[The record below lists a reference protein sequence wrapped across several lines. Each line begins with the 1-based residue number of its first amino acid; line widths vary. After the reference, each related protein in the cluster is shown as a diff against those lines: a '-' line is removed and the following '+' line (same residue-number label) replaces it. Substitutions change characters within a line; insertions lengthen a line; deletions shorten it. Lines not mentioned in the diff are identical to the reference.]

1 MFVRRIVSRAST
13 RLTLRRRLS
22 RVSRYS
28 SKVDR
33 WNFSQTRDGESL
45 FPFSLRGELLT
56 LPTEDDSNNYIYEIR
71 SNIPCTSIRISEY
84 RIN

>member
-1 MFVRRIVSRAST
+1 MEFLA
-13 RLTLRRRLS
+13 
-22 RVSRYS
+22 
-28 SKVDR
+28 
-33 WNFSQTRDGESL
+33 QTRDGESL